1 METSQTGSSPST
13 GGHVHPRSC
22 QSCRSRKIKCDR
34 QQPSCSSC
42 SKAASLC
49 EYPDGRGRAPKR
61 PRRAVEGHVADRLSR
76 LEALIRHLGQQSN
89 SNASSLSAQRPQPAD
104 SQARPPDAASPS
116 EAPAMDA
123 SFDERFSRLMIKE
136 TRSYYVSNVLWG
148 NVADEVGTYITS
160 HGSAGAQSV

>member
-1 METSQTGSSPST
+1 M
-13 GGHVHPRSC
+13 HPRSC
-22 QSCRSRKIKCDR
+22 QLCRSRKIKCDR

-49 EYPDGRGRAPKR
+49 KYPDGRGRAPKR
-61 PRRAVEGHVADRLSR
+61 SRRAVEGHVADRLSR
-76 LEALIRHLGQQSN
+76 LEALIRHLGQQSDT
-89 SNASSLSAQRPQPAD
+89 SSLLTQRPQPGE
-104 SQARPPDAASPS
+104 SQVRSSDVPPS

-148 NVADEVGTYITS
+148 NLADEVTTG
-160 HGSAGAQSV
+160 GPAGAQSV